1 MDSYRIDDL
10 ARMADTT
17 VRNVRAFQER
27 GLLPPPRMKGRTGYY
42 DDSHLARIRVIGNL
56 QERGFTLASIGEML
70 SAWESG
76 HNLADVLGV
85 ERVLTEPWSGEEPEY
100 LSISEVVEIF
110 VPGLVEDD
118 FAGKSPELFPMLARA
133 EELGFIRWAGDRF
146 EVPSPRL
153 FRVGVELHAAGVP
166 LSSIYDIAGELR
178 ADCATIADR
187 FVALAVKQAD
197 LEDPSQLAAR
207 ADLPEIAK
215 LIARLRP
222 LGMEAIQGMLAQE
235 LHARIQAAFS
245 DRIETFL
252 DLLPKEVPL
261 TPKDPGPS

>member
-1 MDSYRIDDL
+1 MGSYRIDDL
-10 ARMADTT
+10 ARRADTT

-42 DDSHLARIRVIGNL
+42 DDSHLARIRIIGNL

-85 ERVLTEPWSGEEPEY
+85 EKVLTEPWSGEEPEY
-100 LSISEVVEIF
+100 LGIAEVVQIF
-110 VPGLVEDD
+110 APDLTEED
-118 FAGKSPELFPMLARA
+118 FAGKSPEYFPMLARA

-153 FRVGVELHAAGVP
+153 FRVGAELHAAGVS
-166 LSSIYDIAGELR
+166 LSTIYDIAEKLR
-178 ADCATIADR
+178 GDCATIADR
-187 FVALAVKQAD
+187 FVRLAVDQANLQD
-197 LEDPSQLAAR
+197 FSRLAER
-207 ADLPEIAK
+207 EDLPEVAE

-222 LGMEAIQGMLAQE
+222 LGLEAIQGMLAQE
-235 LHARIQAAFS
+235 LHARIQATFS
-245 DRIETFL
+245 DQMQVLTR
-252 DLLPKEVPL
+252 PVPR
-261 TPKDPGPS
+261 PVAPPAEG